1 MPKMPELKNRD
12 LSDFPHIDNFDVN
25 TVPYRDK
32 IREAVR
38 QKKLTE
44 YQTTGIWPG
53 KKSKHIKKATEP
65 WSEAKHNKEA
75 RKDKRIKRKQAKLA
89 AKSEGKGKK
98 RKGECN

>member
-1 MPKMPELKNRD
+1 LAATYGLLQMPKMPELKNRD

-44 YQTTGIWPG
+44 YQTTGF
-53 KKSKHIKKATEP
+53 
-65 WSEAKHNKEA
+65 
-75 RKDKRIKRKQAKLA
+75 
-89 AKSEGKGKK
+89 
-98 RKGECN
+98 